1 MAKPTIKYAPHLDS
15 LLAAEDRTG
24 FVRNLNGVSIPI
36 DSVGA
41 AYAVAELTVNA
52 RLLLN
57 RAYYCLALI
66 RDSAHPDAKLQE
78 IAYFTYVQMSIDF
91 GRNLLLLADLVERH
105 RLSTAL
111 QSARMAQY
119 GLKLDSLTN
128 MQNETFQFRTPAD
141 WRAFA
146 AKWNKSAVE
155 ASQTSGNLAMSGT
168 SAGGMGFIPLL
179 LGAAGLTIELAG
191 GATLAAS
198 WPALI
203 GIGLVGATTVL
214 GIYGIYRTADAW
226 TEYSRQEQ
234 ATVTSRLSCFDAN
247 AAKWAETGDQKYR
260 EIMLKCADQADEAK
274 TDWSSMIYV
283 VAGAVALL
291 AVSNIVKSQKASA

>member
-1 MAKPTIKYAPHLDS
+1 MAKPTIKYAPHLDT
-15 LLAAEDRTG
+15 LLTGEDLPG
-24 FVRNLNGVSIPI
+24 FVRNLSGTRVPI

-41 AYAVAELTVNA
+41 AYAVAEITVNA
-52 RLLLN
+52 QLLTN
-57 RAYYCLALI
+57 RAYTVYSTI
-66 RDSAHPDAKLQE
+66 HNSAHPDAKLEE
-78 IAYFTYVQMSIDF
+78 IAWMTYLQMAANF

-105 RLSTAL
+105 RLSTGL

-119 GLKLDSLTN
+119 GVKLDSWAMLDGAVRS
-128 MQNETFQFRTPAD
+128 FRTPAD

-146 AKWNKSAVE
+146 GPWNQSIVA
-155 ASQTSGNLAMSGT
+155 ASQTSGDLPMAGT
-168 SAGGMGFIPLL
+168 GAGGMGIVPLL
-179 LGAAGLTIELAG
+179 IGAAGLTLQLAS

-198 WPALI
+198 WPAI
-203 GIGLVGATTVL
+203 IGLGVVGAATVV

-234 ATVTSRLSCFDAN
+234 EVATARLSCFDAY

-274 TDWSSMIYV
+274 TNWTGLVYV

-291 AVSNIVKSQKASA
+291 AVSNIVKSQKS